1 MKQPFPHY
9 KFATNHLT
17 ITWITLQNSWIRNRT
32 HRNQTLNSR
41 FRTSFCRFHTI
52 FSPQINI
59 INAWI
64 TPQNVAFATEH
75 AAINHETAVIAP
87 PFRHLGN
94 QNAGNQAYIR
104 RKYTTQPLFWVWFSS
119 FLNVGKAI
127 FNIVFACFLTW
138 ILPFR
143 VPVWRF
149 WQMGNVDIRYW
160 FAVKWRWE
168 RWNALWNSWNH
179 GWKRPKWTPQPP

>member
-127 FNIVFACFLTW
+127 FNIVFACSSFGLAVLTDGKYW
-138 ILPFR
+138 YKMLICCKMDVKTVECFVKFGKSGLENGGR
-143 VPVWRF
+143 VG
-149 WQMGNVDIRYW
+149 GNW
-160 FAVKWRWE
+160 
-168 RWNALWNSWNH
+168 
-179 GWKRPKWTPQPP
+179 